1 MSRTLTVIA
10 HVDDPSM
17 GILESSAQSADWRI
31 HVVRPFRGETL
42 PEPGNLEALTVLGGP
57 QSAYDTASNPY
68 LKTEINYLAD
78 AHRRAVPILAI
89 CLGSQLLAEALGGRA
104 VPGESGL
111 ECGFIDVTSSVAELP
126 LQGRYFSFHSD
137 TALPPAH
144 AELLA
149 ESSCYLQ
156 SWRIGGS
163 LAVQFHPELD
173 TAGIEALLAI
183 EGDKLAQ
190 FSVDVGAIRNEIATA
205 LTSPSPGELLLDAW
219 FAALPGVGTERLL
232 DSSL

>member
-17 GILESSAQSADWRI
+17 GILESSARAAGWRI
-31 HVVRPFRGETL
+31 DVVRPFRGEAL
-42 PEPGNLEALTVLGGP
+42 PAPGNLQALTVLGGP
-57 QSAYDTASNPY
+57 QSAYDTAGNPY
-68 LKTEINYLAD
+68 LKTEIDYLAD
-78 AHRRAVPILAI
+78 THGRGVPTLAI

-111 ECGFIDVTSSVAELP
+111 ECGFIDVTSPATELP

-137 TALPPAH
+137 IAVPPAH

-149 ESSCYLQ
+149 ESSRYLQ

-183 EGDKLAQ
+183 EGDKLAR
-190 FSVDVGAIRNEIATA
+190 FSVDVGAIRDEIATA

-219 FAALPGVGTERLL
+219 FATLPGAGTERLP